1 MRFKAN
7 LANAMARERATA
19 PARPFLKWAGGK
31 SQLLPQLR
39 SLLPPP
45 DSFAR
50 YHEVFLGGGALFFEL
65 SRSEAHLTDLNAELV
80 ACYRAVRDDVE
91 AVISALL
98 EHRYE
103 KQHFYEVRAWDPATL
118 NAPERAAR
126 MIFLNKTAFNGLYRV
141 NSGGR
146 FNVPFGRHKNPLV
159 CDADNLRACSAALAS
174 AELEVADFSTVVTRA
189 QRGDFVYFDPPYVP
203 VSGTANFTSYSAGG
217 FSWEDQRRLADVL
230 RALSKKQV
238 KWMLSNSDA
247 PQLRELYADFRL
259 LEVAATRRINSR
271 ADGRGKIGEIVVLN
285 YAGTAGAEPI

>member
-1 MRFKAN
+1 MRLKAN
-7 LANAMARERATA
+7 LANAAVRERATA

-45 DSFAR
+45 GSFGR

-65 SRSEAHLTDLNAELV
+65 GRSEAHLTDLNAELV
-80 ACYRAVRDDVE
+80 ACYRAVRDEVE

-118 NAPERAAR
+118 SAPERAAR

-141 NSGGR
+141 NSSGR

-203 VSGTANFTSYSAGG
+203 VSGTANFTRYSAGG

-285 YAGTAGAEPI
+285 YAATAGAEPI